1 MKRVSEHLRPYLI
14 VICGL
19 GILLLVTSLPGVAY
33 YNQTLREKEHSQSK
47 NQELK
52 NSISDQP
59 AGEEMNSPPTTNSKM
74 SSNDAVRKSSAGPS
88 ATVNNSSNDSASSP
102 PQQNIQVTLFINNM
116 NKGQIYLDSGM
127 TQCQVLSQAL
137 QQGAIQ
143 SLDMRYSEQY
153 NTMAVYVI
161 NGLGE
166 ANEIWWTYR
175 VNGKP
180 PPFGCSKMI
189 AQNGDQVGWSYVK

>member
-1 MKRVSEHLRPYLI
+1 MKRVWEHLRPYLI

-19 GILLLVTSLPGVAY
+19 GILLMVTSLSGVAY
-33 YNQTLREKEHSQSK
+33 YNQTLRGKDYRQSK
-47 NQELK
+47 NQESK
-52 NSISDQP
+52 NSNSTQSNK
-59 AGEEMNSPPTTNSKM
+59 ELLNSPTFSNSAM
-74 SSNDAVRKSSAGPS
+74 SSDDVRKSSAGPT
-88 ATVNNSSNDSASSP
+88 ATVNNSSSGSISNP
-102 PQQNIQVTLFINNM
+102 PQQDTHVTLYINNV
-116 NKGQIYLDSGM
+116 NKGQIHLDSGM
-127 TQCQVLSQAL
+127 SQCQVLSQAL

-166 ANEIWWTYR
+166 ANEIWWAYR

-189 AQNGDQVGWSYVK
+189 AQNGDQVVWSYVK

>member
-33 YNQTLREKEHSQSK
+33 YNQTLRGKDYSQSK
-47 NQELK
+47 NQESK
-52 NSISDQP
+52 KSNSTQSNKELI
-59 AGEEMNSPPTTNSKM
+59 NSPTSSNSVM
-74 SSNDAVRKSSAGPS
+74 SSDNVEPKSSAGPT
-88 ATVNNSSNDSASSP
+88 ATVNNSSGGSISNS
-102 PQQNIQVTLFINNM
+102 PQQNIQVTLYINNV
-116 NKGQIYLDSGM
+116 NKGQIYLNSGM
-127 TQCQVLSQAL
+127 SQCQVLSQAL

-166 ANEIWWTYR
+166 ANEIWWAYR

-189 AQNGDQVGWSYVK
+189 VQNGDQVVWSYVK